1 MICSNIFRMLLFYRK
16 GCGVGILV
24 GEILK
29 KKREDLGIELREI
42 ANTLRIRYDYLK
54 SIEDENFNLFPAEVY
69 LKGYILEY
77 AKFLNIDA
85 KIILEAYEKDQAKQE
100 KREYN
105 EIEFLH
111 DKNKKANI
119 KKLIIPSGLAILLIS
134 LIIIF
139 LAPNK
144 KIVDNTVKNIT
155 KNNMPQFDLVPSL
168 NNGKMKNYTN
178 EAKKSKES
186 SQQVLEIIAIDTT
199 WILANIGETDS
210 REVLMKP
217 GESIKWYAKN
227 SFSLKIGNAGGVRLI
242 FNGKEIEKLGEIGQ
256 VISINIP
263 DENKNI

>member
-1 MICSNIFRMLLFYRK
+1 M
-16 GCGVGILV
+16 V

-42 ANTLRIRYDYLK
+42 ANTLKIRYDYLK
-54 SIEDENFNLFPAEVY
+54 AIEDEDFKLFPAKVY

-77 AKFLNIDA
+77 AKFLNIEA
-85 KIILEAYEKDQAKQE
+85 KIILEAYEKDQPKQE
-100 KREYN
+100 KLKRD
-105 EIEFLH
+105 EIGSLH
-111 DKNKKANI
+111 DKKTNI

-134 LIIIF
+134 LVIIF

-144 KIVDNTVKNIT
+144 QNVDNTEKNIT
-155 KNNMPQFDLVPSL
+155 KNNIQISQPDLVPSL

-178 EAKKSKES
+178 EAQRSKES
-186 SQQVLEIIAIDTT
+186 SQHILEIIAIDTT
-199 WILANIGETDS
+199 WILANIDETDS
-210 REVLMKP
+210 KEVLMRP
-217 GESIKWYAKN
+217 GESVKWYAKN

-242 FNGKEIEKLGEIGQ
+242 LNGKEIEKLGETGQ

>member
-1 MICSNIFRMLLFYRK
+1 M
-16 GCGVGILV
+16 V

-29 KKREDLGIELREI
+29 RKREDLGIELREI

-54 SIEDENFNLFPAEVY
+54 AIEDEDFNLFPAEVY

-85 KIILEAYEKDQAKQE
+85 KIILEAYEKDQPKQE
-100 KREYN
+100 KRKHD

-111 DKNKKANI
+111 DKNKKTNI

-144 KIVDNTVKNIT
+144 QNVDNTVKSIT
-155 KNNMPQFDLVPSL
+155 KNNIPISQPDLVLSL
-168 NNGKMKNYTN
+168 DNGKMKNYTN

-199 WILANIGETDS
+199 WILANIDKTDS

-242 FNGKEIEKLGEIGQ
+242 FNGKEIEKLGETGQ